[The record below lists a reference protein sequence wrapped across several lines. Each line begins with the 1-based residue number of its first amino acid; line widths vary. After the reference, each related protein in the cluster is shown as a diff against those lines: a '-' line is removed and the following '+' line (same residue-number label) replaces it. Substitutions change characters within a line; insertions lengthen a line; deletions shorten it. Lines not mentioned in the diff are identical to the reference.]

1 MFFAGG
7 KTHDFCFGVN
17 AVIARWSHSGGTL
30 ENTAGMRSQQAIFHQ
45 RFFGERKAE
54 WLKLFLFHLK
64 LPGCIT
70 EIEKSQ
76 QRFSIPPGYRPPDGR
91 YRRSKTVQ
99 RRTAY
104 SSRFSSSQRQRAA
117 RSGINVSKRSLR
129 SSIPPSNFKAQLQS
143 ITSFSVIRLLSLRAI
158 WVSGSLSHKRWCI

>member
-1 MFFAGG
+1 MFFSGG

-99 RRTAY
+99 RADRIFITFFQQPAAEGRPPESTFQSGRSEAAFRQVISRHNSKVLLRFP
-104 SSRFSSSQRQRAA
+104 SSDCC
-117 RSGINVSKRSLR
+117 RSGRYGYPDR
-129 SSIPPSNFKAQLQS
+129 
-143 ITSFSVIRLLSLRAI
+143 
-158 WVSGSLSHKRWCI
+158 